1 MFLAEAWGN
10 LMSDI
15 YTHRIEIYTASLL
28 IAGAYDLTIYRRVSD
43 AINGEQRRYIP
54 LRDAT
59 IAPLERP
66 QQTQRVPN
74 LLADRGEALL
84 VATIAEAAPPNDYP
98 RDEQLRGVVPITT
111 MLFTSAFVVRA
122 TLHTRPNMPLAE
134 ALERIT
140 DDFVP
145 LRNVQVFPLV
155 GGFPPLTR
163 DFAALAR
170 SRIVALY
177 QVDVPAPT
185 AAPAP
190 PASSEP
196 TAPPAEDVVAA
207 QQT

>member
-1 MFLAEAWGN
+1 
-10 LMSDI
+10 MSDI
-15 YTHRIEIYTASLL
+15 YTHKIEIYTASLL
-28 IAGAYDLTIYRRVSD
+28 IAGSYDLTIYRRASD

-66 QQTQRVPN
+66 QQVQRVPH

-84 VATIAEAAPPNDYP
+84 VATIAEAAPPEDYP
-98 RDEQLRGVVPITT
+98 REEQLRGVVPVTT

-122 TLHTRPNMPLAE
+122 IMHTRPNMPLAE
-134 ALERIT
+134 ALERIN

-145 LRNVQVFPLV
+145 LRNVHVFPLT

-177 QVDVPAPT
+177 QVD
-185 AAPAP
+185 APAP
-190 PASSEP
+190 PA
-196 TAPPAEDVVAA
+196 PPAAPAAPIVQPELPSEEAVAA
-207 QQT
+207 DAPDRLP